1 MKSASNLPHLPSP
14 KAASAIMLEEQ
25 SQLHFGDSNT
35 PPEPRS
41 CSLAEKIEELVLKEG
56 YTNAQ
61 TLSVIVQLLTSGK
74 VSIGFRDYNQRL
86 QLVCQSDCMS
96 RAQAAEVFDNYVG
109 QIKVTEKLTNGFT
122 QKIQFQ
128 SPRIWLPRPRE

>member
-1 MKSASNLPHLPSP
+1 MKTASKLSQLRSP

-25 SQLHFGDSNT
+25 SQLHLSDT
-35 PPEPRS
+35 DKPPEPRT

-61 TLSVIVQLLTSGK
+61 TLSVIVQLLTNGK
-74 VSIGFRDYNQRL
+74 VSIGFRDYSQRL
-86 QLVCQSDCMS
+86 QLVCQSDSMS
-96 RAQAAEVFDNYVG
+96 RAQAAEVFDNHVG
-109 QIKVTEKLTNGFT
+109 QINVTDKLANGFT

-128 SPRIWLPRPRE
+128 SPRIWLPRARE